1 MTPERWKQVGKLYQA
16 ALKLQ
21 PEARASFLDEACRND
36 KALRRE
42 LESLIAAEGKAGSF
56 LAGGAMNDAAKMLIK
71 DKEKSF
77 PLIGQELGH
86 CRLLS
91 VLGAGGMGEVYL
103 AEDTRL
109 KRRVAVKVLP
119 AELTARR
126 DSARRFEREARA
138 ASALNH
144 PNIITIHEIG
154 ESGGV
159 HYLVT
164 EFIEGETLRE
174 RLKRGPLEVSAV
186 LEVIVQVVSAL
197 AAAHDAGIVHR
208 DIKPEN
214 IMLRRDGLVKVLD
227 FGLAKLTE
235 TPVPSSSAEA
245 RTLTK
250 LTQAGLIMGT
260 CAYMSPEQAR
270 GLKVD
275 ARTDIFS
282 LGIVLHEMITGRVPF
297 EGSTASD
304 VIAAI
309 LKSEPP
315 PLADSTREVPRELEH
330 IVNRTLRKNPE
341 ERYQVIKDLLLDL
354 SDLKRT
360 LTASAPVVRV
370 ARPGFGLITA
380 NRKTVTRLAV
390 GLLLIVIV
398 AAAVAYNFWLRYR
411 GPTNAAGVSSM
422 AVLPF
427 KPLLPGGRDEALEMG
442 MADTLITKLG
452 GVGEVA
458 VRPISAVRIYTGLDQ
473 DAVQAGK
480 ELGVE
485 AVLDGSIHR
494 VGERIRV
501 TARLVRVADG
511 SQLWSSQ
518 FDEKFTDIFAL
529 QDTICERVARELALN
544 LRGEK
549 RERLTK
555 HYTVNADAYQLY
567 LKGRYFWY
575 KPTLQ
580 DSLKAR
586 EFFQQAI
593 DLDPSFALAYCGLA
607 DYYGRASATG
617 QMRPDEGWPK
627 HEAAVMKALELDPD
641 FAEVHNSLAG
651 LKVYYYRDLPGAEN
665 EFKRALE
672 LDPNYVEARAHY
684 GGYLTTMGRFDE
696 GIAQVKR
703 AQELDPLS
711 ADINRRFGV
720 HLYRARRY
728 DEAIEQYLNTL
739 ELDSSDAR
747 THELLGDAY
756 EQKRMFDKAVAAWR
770 EAMTLSR
777 NDELVATLDHAYKE
791 SGYEGSVR
799 AVSHKRLQQLGAKA
813 QSGEYVPAMDFAR
826 LYVKLGDQK
835 QALVWLEKA
844 YEERSRL
851 IFDINV
857 DPVFDGL
864 RSDPRFADLLRRLNL
879 K

>member
-1 MTPERWKQVGKLYQA
+1 MTPERWEQVGKLYQA
-16 ALKLQ
+16 ALKLP
-21 PEARASFLDEACRND
+21 PEARASFLNEACCND

-56 LAGGAMNDAAKMLIK
+56 LAAGAMNDAAKMIAK
-71 DKEKSF
+71 DKKKSF

-86 CRLLS
+86 CRVLS
-91 VLGAGGMGEVYL
+91 LLGAGGMGEVYL

-109 KRRVAVKVLP
+109 KRRVTVKVLP
-119 AELTARR
+119 DELTAGR
-126 DSARRFEREARA
+126 DSVRRFEREARA

-154 ESGGV
+154 ESAGV
-159 HYLVT
+159 HYLVS
-164 EFIEGETLRE
+164 EFIDGETLRE
-174 RLKRGPLEVSAV
+174 RLKRGSMGVSAAV
-186 LEVIVQVVSAL
+186 EVIVQVVSAL

-214 IMLRRDGLVKVLD
+214 IMIRRDGLVKVLD

-235 TPVPSSSAEA
+235 TSAPSLSAEA
-245 RTLTK
+245 PTLTK
-250 LTQAGLIMGT
+250 LTQTGLIMGT
-260 CAYMSPEQAR
+260 AAYMSPEQAR

-282 LGIVLHEMITGRVPF
+282 LGIVLHEMITGRAPF
-297 EGSTASD
+297 EGNTASD
-304 VIAAI
+304 VMAAI

-315 PLADSTREVPRELEH
+315 SLADKTREVPRELEH
-330 IVNRTLRKNPE
+330 IVSRALQKNPE
-341 ERYQVIKDLLLDL
+341 ERYQVVKDLLLDL
-354 SDLKRT
+354 NDLKRT
-360 LTASAPVVRV
+360 LTASAPAVML
-370 ARPGFGLITA
+370 ARPGLALITGSGKA
-380 NRKTVTRLAV
+380 VTRLAV
-390 GLLLIVIV
+390 GLIVIL
-398 AAAVAYNFWLRYR
+398 AAGGAYYNFWPRSR
-411 GPTNAAGVSSM
+411 GPTTAAGVSSL

-427 KPLLPGGRDEALEMG
+427 RPLLPDGRDEVLEMG

-458 VRPISAVRIYTGLDQ
+458 VRPISAVRNYTGLDQ

-511 SQLWSSQ
+511 RHLWSSQ

-529 QDTICERVARELALN
+529 QDAICERVARELALN

-567 LKGRYFWY
+567 LKGRYYWY
-575 KPTLQ
+575 KSTPQ

-586 EFFQQAI
+586 ESFEQAI
-593 DLDPSFALAYCGLA
+593 DLDPSFALAFCGLA

-617 QMRPDEGWPK
+617 QMRPEEGWPK

-651 LKVYYYRDLPGAEN
+651 LKVYYYRDLAGAES
-665 EFKRALE
+665 EFRRALE

-684 GGYLTTMGRFDE
+684 GGYLTSMGRFDE
-696 GIAQVKR
+696 GIAQLKR

-711 ADINRRFGV
+711 SGITRRFGAR
-720 HLYRARRY
+720 LYHARRY
-728 DEAIEQYLNTL
+728 DEAIEQYFKAL
-739 ELDSSDAR
+739 ELDWSDAR
-747 THELLGDAY
+747 THEALGDAY
-756 EQKRMFDKAVAAWR
+756 EQKRMYDKAVAAWR

-777 NDELVATLDHAYKE
+777 NDELAATLDHAYKE

-799 AVSHKRLQQLGAKA
+799 TVSHKRLQQLGANA
-813 QSGEYVPAMDFAR
+813 QKGEFVPAMNFAR
-826 LYVKLGDQK
+826 LYVKLGDKK

-851 IFDINV
+851 IFDIKV
-857 DPVFDGL
+857 DPLFDGL
-864 RSDPRFADLLRRLNL
+864 RSDPRFVDLLRRLNL